1 MKKILIMLLMGLMI
15 VSNVSV
21 FANANTALTPTE
33 KTYVVE
39 RTNFEKIPYMQLG
52 NKVLNVWGNRDI
64 ITLSDS
70 DYKQVVQKGV
80 KLSLLND
87 SKILSTASEGRY
99 TKSMLG
105 GKYKVVSGDGY
116 IVGLET
122 LNPLGEPTQG
132 ELLGMFKVG
141 DVIDLK
147 GYDFEY
153 FHLVGLKIEKIK

>member
-1 MKKILIMLLMGLMI
+1 MKKILIMLLMGLMVI
-15 VSNVSV
+15 SNVSV
-21 FANANTALTPTE
+21 FANANTALTE

-52 NKVLNVWGNRDI
+52 TKVINVWGDKDI

-87 SKILSTASEGRY
+87 SKILSTAAEGRY
-99 TKSMLG
+99 TKSILSS
-105 GKYKVVSGDGY
+105 KYKIAAGDGY

-132 ELLGMFKVG
+132 ELLGMFKAG
-141 DVIDLK
+141 DVIDFK
-147 GYDFEY
+147 GFDFKY
-153 FHLVGLKIEKIK
+153 YHIVGLKIEKIK